1 MKTLPITSL
10 VALATT
16 TGLTA
21 TPSAAPASSPRPNV
35 LFIAV
40 DDLRLN
46 LGCFGDPVGIT
57 PNIDRLAARGTR
69 FARAYAQQAV
79 CNASRS
85 SLLTGCYPDTT
96 RVWDNYTFFRQTL
109 PDTVT
114 LPEYFKL
121 NGYITNGIG
130 KIFHNA
136 SDMNDWQAWT
146 ETDRSKPRPA
156 VTHYRLAE
164 NRPPPNK
171 KKKGA
176 VTECADV
183 PDTDYLD
190 GKTARAAVAEIE
202 RLAART
208 EGAPPFFLAVG
219 MSKPHAPYTAPK
231 RYWDLYDPA
240 KIPPPDPAAPPKN
253 GPALALHGSPEIR
266 EYTDVPDR
274 GPLPPELVSRIRHG
288 YYAATSFSDA
298 QIGLVLDA
306 LERTGLA
313 QNTIVV
319 LWGDHGYHLGEH
331 GLWCKNTNYES
342 DTRVPLII
350 ATPDGRSRGVRSDA
364 LVELIDM
371 YPTLVELCG
380 LPPRPQLEGRSLAAN
395 IGEPGA
401 PGLEGA
407 RSQFPRP
414 YLRKRNAV
422 PDYMGYAVRTATHRY
437 VEWRKLGTLE
447 VVAREL
453 YAYRGDELFETE
465 NIAGLPENA
474 GLVNRLSAMLPQKIP
489 LLPAASSGSGGKG
502 KKNKRG

>member
-1 MKTLPITSL
+1 MKNIKTIPIASLMTLAAAAEAP
-10 VALATT
+10 
-16 TGLTA
+16 A
-21 TPSAAPASSPRPNV
+21 TPPATQSNV
-35 LFIAV
+35 LFIAI

-96 RVWDNYTFFRQTL
+96 RVWDNYTFFRKTM
-109 PDTVT
+109 PDTVS

-190 GKTARAAVAEIE
+190 GKTARAAVAELE
-202 RLAART
+202 RLAARPKD
-208 EGAPPFFLAVG
+208 APPFFLAVG
-219 MSKPHAPYTAPK
+219 MSRPHAPYTAPK

-240 KIPPPDPAAPPKN
+240 KIPPPDPVAPPKN

-266 EYTDVPDR
+266 EYTDVPDQ
-274 GPLPPELVSRIRHG
+274 GPLPPELISRIRHG

-313 QNTIVV
+313 RNTIVV

-342 DTRVPLII
+342 DTRVPLIV
-350 ATPDGRSRGVRSDA
+350 ATPDGRPRGVRSDA
-364 LVELIDM
+364 LVELIDL
-371 YPTLVELCG
+371 YPTLVALCG

-395 IGEPGA
+395 IGDPGA
-401 PGLEGA
+401 PGRDGA
-407 RSQFPRP
+407 HSQFPRP
-414 YLRKRNAV
+414 YLRRRNAV

-447 VVAREL
+447 IVACEL
-453 YAYRGDELFETE
+453 YACRGDALFETE

-474 GLVNRLSAMLPQKIP
+474 ALVRRLSAMLPRRIP
-489 LLPAASSGSGGKG
+489 PAPAPAAGKKG
-502 KKNKRG
+502 KKNKQG